1 MEFFCSVVVA
11 QFYETDVI
19 KEFAIRGNAAVLKC
33 QVPSFVADFVSVVS
47 WHIDEG
53 DDFYP
58 SSDFGNDDFPVKMTL
73 CKNDA
78 ECLNFPKV
86 LPNWV

>member
-1 MEFFCSVVVA
+1 MGFFCYTVVA

-19 KEFAIRGNAAVLKC
+19 KEFAIRGNAAVIKC

-47 WHIDEG
+47 WHTDQG

-58 SSDFGNDDFPVKMTL
+58 SSDFGNANL
-73 CKNDA
+73 SCH
-78 ECLNFPKV
+78 L
-86 LPNWV
+86 